1 MKILY
6 LSSTSFADCDFPL
19 IKAFQEKGYDVT
31 YLITLTPYN
40 KKRTLFNI
48 KEQIPENA
56 IIPISRYNEFYPYKK
71 YMDMSKVYI
80 VNQTVGKDSSFSA
93 FCLTMK
99 MISFIRKG
107 HYDIIHTDCMLDMW
121 NLLLYPLFRNRFV
134 LTVHDPF
141 PHTGEINFRKNLIYK
156 IACMLVK
163 RFVLLNRKQKDRFCE
178 KYNIDPA
185 DVSVNQLGV
194 YDNIRAFLSPDVKEK
209 KNNVLFFGRIS
220 PYKGIEYLCK
230 AMLKVREQ
238 IPDATLTIAGGGKI
252 YFDITPY
259 SNQDWVDIRNHYIDM
274 EELAE
279 VLQQCTVS
287 VCPYTDATQSGV
299 VMTCYSLYK
308 PVISTNVGG
317 LGEMVEDGKTGI
329 LVSPK
334 DVGSLADAIIALLK
348 DETRRKDMQKYIKDK
363 YYYGDKSWGAIADK
377 YTELYN
383 SRTK

>member
-1 MKILY
+1 M
-6 LSSTSFADCDFPL
+6 
-19 IKAFQEKGYDVT
+19 
-31 YLITLTPYN
+31 
-40 KKRTLFNI
+40 FNI
-48 KEQIPENA
+48 KELIPENA
-56 IIPISRYNEFYPYKK
+56 IIPISRYDEFKSYSK

-80 VNQTVGKDSSFSA
+80 VNQTVSKDSSFSA

-99 MISFIRKG
+99 VINFIRKG
-107 HYDIIHTDCMLDMW
+107 HYDVIHTDCMLDMW

-141 PHTGEINFRKNLIYK
+141 PHTGEISFRKNFIYK
-156 IACMLVK
+156 IACTLVK
-163 RFVLLNRKQKDRFCE
+163 RFVLLNRKQKDRFCG
-178 KYNIDPA
+178 KYNINPA
-185 DVSVNQLGV
+185 NVLVNQLGV

-259 SNQDWVDIRNHYIDM
+259 NNQDWVDIRNHYIDM

-308 PVISTNVGG
+308 PVIATNVGG
-317 LGEMVEDGKTGI
+317 LGEMVENGKTGI

-334 DVGSLADAIIALLK
+334 DVDSLADAIIALLK
-348 DETRRKDMQKYIKDK
+348 DEAKRKDMQKYIRDK
-363 YYYGDKSWGAIADK
+363 YYYGDRSWGAIADK
-377 YTELYN
+377 YAELYN